1 MARITDNNLRATS
14 AGEVNVM
21 SEVSRTEYDA
31 RYVGE
36 AAELVEPKKRSFL
49 DASENFLMREQTL
62 ELRRSKQASRQ
73 ASHPRGLFRVIKS
86 TELFSGLSGLNLKR
100 GRETKRK
107 RERARTKE
115 RKEGRND
122 DDDDDNGSEEVEIG
136 GRGKRRPTEEKRGSG
151 GGN

>member
-1 MARITDNNLRATS
+1 
-14 AGEVNVM
+14 M
-21 SEVSRTEYDA
+21 SEVEWIA
-31 RYVGE
+31 NWKRYVRE
-36 AAELVEPKKRSFL
+36 AAKLVKPKKKSFL

-107 RERARTKE
+107 RERARTKG
-115 RKEGRND
+115 RKKGRND
-122 DDDDDNGSEEVEIG
+122 DDDDNDDGSEKLEIG
-136 GRGKRRPTEEKRGSG
+136 GRGVAAGCGGRRRRGEEVEAVIKRVSCRSP
-151 GGN
+151 N

>member
-1 MARITDNNLRATS
+1 
-14 AGEVNVM
+14 
-21 SEVSRTEYDA
+21 
-31 RYVGE
+31 
-36 AAELVEPKKRSFL
+36 
-49 DASENFLMREQTL
+49 MREQTL

-107 RERARTKE
+107 RERARTKG

-122 DDDDDNGSEEVEIG
+122 DDDDDDNDRSEKVEIG
-136 GRGKRRPTEEKRGSG
+136 GRGVAAGSG
-151 GGN
+151 GRRRRGEEAETVIKRVSCRSPN